1 MMKSKLNISLLNIIL
16 FTVALLISLSIGK
29 ASFSADSTLSW
40 YIGTK
45 KSELWALSQQLKHM
59 PMTESISLNMWQL
72 AQAQNFSVQK
82 TKIDKI
88 TQNANELL
96 PYDFPIAWYDS
107 IKHLDTPTKVAG
119 EGINLLIPYT
129 GESNTKEVRDYLDR
143 AEAAGIKV
151 LVEIPRFWIRK
162 GFTDKITIFVRKFK
176 NHPATFGWYLYD
188 EPEYIQLSPQLLEK
202 AYRAIKLED
211 PGHSITM
218 ALNRLVHTEKYL
230 NALDILMYFNY
241 PCFYDTP
248 EFSGFEKGVFKD
260 LAKNAASIAENKHR
274 FWFVLQGYGEDKYGN
289 PTRFNRRLPT
299 LAEERY
305 MIYSAILAKANGLLF
320 WSHYLSQQK
329 WIDSVLTPILQ
340 EFKSYLPSITNR
352 ALDSNLSSNII
363 TNHPDI
369 QASLYQNPTTKDL
382 LLIAINHSN
391 NPIKTAIA
399 FSDKIDTDSVRV
411 LTENRSIELDRQ
423 MLNDS
428 FPPYAVH
435 IYQVVKWRSSDS

>member
-1 MMKSKLNISLLNIIL
+1 MIKSKLNTIL
-16 FTVALLISLSIGK
+16 FNLILFSVALLISLLFSK
-29 ASFSADSTLSW
+29 ASLSSDSTLSW
-40 YIGTK
+40 YLGTK
-45 KSELWALSQQLKHM
+45 KSELWALSQQFQQM
-59 PMTESISLNMWQL
+59 SVQESIGLNMWQL
-72 AQAQNFSVQK
+72 AQAHDFSVEK
-82 TKIDKI
+82 TKIEKI
-88 TQNANELL
+88 TQNADESI

-107 IKHLDTPTKVAG
+107 IENLETPTKVAR
-119 EGINLLIPYT
+119 EGMNLLIPYI
-129 GESNTKEVRDYLDR
+129 GESSIEEVRNYLDK

-162 GFTDKITIFVRKFK
+162 GFTDKITIFVQKLK

-211 PGHSITM
+211 PTHSITM
-218 ALNRLVHTEKYL
+218 ALNRLMHTKKYL
-230 NALDILMYFNY
+230 NALDVLMYFNY

-260 LAKNAASIAENKHR
+260 LAKNASSMAEDRHR
-274 FWFVLQGYGEDKYGN
+274 FWFVLQGYGEDKYGK

-320 WSHYLSQQK
+320 WSHYLTQQK

-340 EFKSYLPSITNR
+340 EFKSYLPAITNQT
-352 ALDSNLSSNII
+352 LDRDLDKTIVA
-363 TNHPDI
+363 NHPDL
-369 QASLYQNPTTKDL
+369 QASLYQNPETKDL

-391 NPIKTAIA
+391 HPVKTAIA
-399 FSDKIDTDSVRV
+399 FSEKINTDSVQV
-411 LTENRSIELDRQ
+411 LTENRSITLDGK

-435 IYQVVKWRSSDS
+435 IYQVVKWRSGD